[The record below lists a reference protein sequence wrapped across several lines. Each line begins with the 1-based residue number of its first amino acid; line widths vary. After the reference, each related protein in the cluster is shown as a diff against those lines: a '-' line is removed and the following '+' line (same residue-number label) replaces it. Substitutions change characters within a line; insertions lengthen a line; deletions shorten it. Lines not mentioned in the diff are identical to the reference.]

1 MSRQFLSPSG
11 GLRTSGFKK
20 LGRASIVSI
29 SVLLI
34 LLISASCAFA
44 WEVTNFKVTPEK
56 ICAGSDE
63 MIVVSGNAGPDEEVT
78 LVTTY
83 ETNID
88 VTNGVFNYDPGY
100 KFGPKEESVV
110 ILPKGTA
117 SCSLTAKGVKDVTIS
132 YNLLGKT
139 LSKTINADKNGK
151 VNITVDTS
159 VLTSLGTLKPHL
171 IISGNAEGKKPVKF
185 TFAATMVVKSD
196 KKGYFEQE
204 CCACRPAGTYT
215 IEAWET
221 NSKYSKSK
229 KASKKVTLTDCSKIA
244 PIATVE
250 SNSNSGG
257 TGEAKVLTDQNTSSG
272 NVSDTADISG
282 MASVADEDVVEDSVT
297 TEQPEARAES
307 GILAYIRSILNWL
320 GF

>member
-1 MSRQFLSPSG
+1 MSRRFLSASSG
-11 GLRTSGFKK
+11 PQTSGFKK

-34 LLISASCAFA
+34 LMISSSCAFA

-56 ICAGSDE
+56 TCAGSNE
-63 MIVVSGNAGPDEEVT
+63 MITISGNAAPDEKVT

-83 ETNID
+83 ETDID
-88 VTNGVFNYDPGY
+88 VTNGVFKYDPGY
-100 KFGPKEESVV
+100 KFGPNEESVV
-110 ILPKGTA
+110 ILPQGTA
-117 SCSLTAKGVKDVTIS
+117 SCSLIAEGVKDITIS
-132 YNLLGKT
+132 YT
-139 LSKTINADKNGK
+139 LMSETISKTIDADKDGK
-151 VNITVDTS
+151 VNIAVDTS

-171 IISGNAEGKKPVKF
+171 MISGNAVGDNPVKF
-185 TFAATMVVKSD
+185 TFAGTMIIKSD

-204 CCACRPAGTYT
+204 CCTCRPPGTYT

-229 KASKKVTLTDCSKIA
+229 KASKEVTLTDCSKIA

-250 SNSNSGG
+250 SKSNNGGTG
-257 TGEAKVLTDQNTSSG
+257 TGEAKILNGQNMLSG
-272 NVSDTADISG
+272 NVSDTTDISG
-282 MASVADEDVVEDSVT
+282 MASVADEDVTDVT
-297 TEQPEARAES
+297 TEQPEAQAES
-307 GILAYIRSILNWL
+307 GILVFIRSILNWL